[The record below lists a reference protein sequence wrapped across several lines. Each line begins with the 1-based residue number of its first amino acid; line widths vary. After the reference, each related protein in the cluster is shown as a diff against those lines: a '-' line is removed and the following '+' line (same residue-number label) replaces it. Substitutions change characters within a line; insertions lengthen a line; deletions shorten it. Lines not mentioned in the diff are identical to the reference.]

1 MNKTYLATVALL
13 AAAAVLYSLEPAQTA
28 NPQTLNYLNYLRKFG
43 KSVPNS
49 QELLYRAKLFEEY
62 VAKMEKHNANTS
74 NTWQIGINQFS
85 DLTPQEFQATY
96 LGEFSAPTET
106 PTINEPVNAG
116 FQGQVDWRTKG
127 LVTGVKNQG
136 QCGSCWAFG
145 ATAAHESYQIQ
156 TKGQS
161 SSINLSEQQLVD
173 CSGAFGNAGCNGGLA
188 SSALK
193 WIKANGQTEQRN
205 YPYTAKQAACSISSG
220 DYRISDVNYVSSGSC
235 SELEDKLTKRPV
247 AVRVDASNWSLYR
260 SGIFS
265 NCDVH
270 INHSVFLVGSS
281 EEAWTIKNSWGTT
294 WGEQGFIRL
303 AKGNTCNVCYGPSF
317 PV

>member
-1 MNKTYLATVALL
+1 L
-13 AAAAVLYSLEPAQTA
+13 LYSLEP
-28 NPQTLNYLNYLRKFG
+28 TLTPPPHHARYLDYLREFG
-43 KSVPNS
+43 KPIPSPK
-49 QELLYRAKLFEEY
+49 ELAYRSALFEQY
-62 VAKMEKHNANTS
+62 LINMEKHNADASQTY
-74 NTWQIGINQFS
+74 QMGVNQFS

-106 PTINEPVNAG
+106 PTIEEPVNAG
-116 FQGQVDWRTKG
+116 FQGQIDWRTKG

-156 TKGQS
+156 TKGQA

-188 SSALK
+188 SNALK
-193 WIKANGQTEQRN
+193 WIKANGQTVQSD
-205 YPYTAKQAACSISSG
+205 YPYTARQAACSISSG
-220 DYRISDVNYVSSGSC
+220 DYHISDVNYVSSGSC
-235 SELEDKLTKRPV
+235 SDLEDKLTRRPM
-247 AVRVDASNWSLYR
+247 AVRVDASNWSVYR

-265 NCDVH
+265 NCDIH

-281 EEAWTIKNSWGTT
+281 DEAWTIKNSWGTT